1 MSEDENWV
9 LTTRAPPGVR
19 EAYGAAPSQH
29 VWIRRPAGAE
39 RLRTL
44 VMIHGGYWRA
54 AYDAEHIGHLCADLA
69 RRGWATVALEYRRI
83 GEAGGAWPGTLTD
96 VTAALDVLPGLAAKH
111 GLDLGRSAWMGH
123 SAGGHLALW
132 AVTRSSA
139 PGALKRPGW
148 RPRRV
153 VGLAPVSDLVEAD
166 RLELSRH
173 VTLELLGGTA
183 REQAARYADGSP
195 AAHLPLGVQT
205 VVIHGTKDNVVP
217 LAMNRSFVDRARKA
231 GDDIRLVMPE
241 DADHFDVIDPKSKV
255 WAQVVDVLGTP

>member
-9 LTTRAPPGVR
+9 LTTPAPPGVR
-19 EAYGAAPSQH
+19 EAYGTAPSQH
-29 VWIRRPAGAE
+29 VWIRRPTGAE

-44 VMIHGGYWRA
+44 VMIHGGYWRS
-54 AYDAEHIGHLCADLA
+54 AYDAEHVGHLCADLA

-148 RPRRV
+148 RPRRL

-255 WAQVVDVLGTP
+255 WAQVVDALGAP

>member
-1 MSEDENWV
+1 
-9 LTTRAPPGVR
+9 
-19 EAYGAAPSQH
+19 
-29 VWIRRPAGAE
+29 VWIRRRPGNE

-44 VMIHGGYWRA
+44 VMIHGGFWRA
-54 AYDAEHIGHLCADLA
+54 AYDAGHVGHLCADLA
-69 RRGWATVALEYRRI
+69 QRGWATVALEYRKI
-83 GEAGGAWPGTLTD
+83 GEPGGAWPGTFTD
-96 VTAALDVLPGLAAKH
+96 TSAALDALPGLAAKH
-111 GLDLGRSAWMGH
+111 GLDLARAVWMGH

-132 AVTRSSA
+132 AVTRSST
-139 PGALKRPGW
+139 PDALKRPGW

-166 RLELSRH
+166 RLGLSRH
-173 VTLELLGGTA
+173 VTVELLGGSA

-195 AAHLPLGVQT
+195 ADHLPLGVPT

-217 LAMNRSFVDRARKA
+217 LAMNRSFVERSRKA

-255 WAQVVDVLGTP
+255 WPQVVEALGAP

>member
-1 MSEDENWV
+1 MSDPWV
-9 LTTRAPPGVR
+9 LTDPPPPGIR
-19 EAYGAAPSQH
+19 EAYGPAPSQH
-29 VWIRRPAGAE
+29 VWIRRPPGSE

-54 AYDAEHIGHLCADLA
+54 KYDAGHVGHLCADLA

-83 GEAGGAWPGTLTD
+83 GEDGGGWPGTLTD
-96 VTAALDVLPGLAAKH
+96 VTAALDALQGMSARH

-123 SAGGHLALW
+123 SAGGQLAFW
-132 AVTRSSA
+132 AVTRAAA
-139 PGALKRPGW
+139 PGALRRPSW

-166 RLELSRH
+166 TLQLSRH

-183 REQAARYADGSP
+183 KEQPARYADASP
-195 AAHLPLGVQT
+195 ADHLPLGVPT

-217 LAMNRSFVDRARKA
+217 LAMNRSFVERARKA
-231 GDDIRLVMPE
+231 GDDMHLVMPE
-241 DADHFDVIDPKSKV
+241 DADHFDVIDPLSKA
-255 WAQVVDVLGTP
+255 WPQVVEALGAGT

>member
-1 MSEDENWV
+1 MSENWV
-9 LTTRAPPGVR
+9 LTTPAPPGTR
-19 EAYGAAPSQH
+19 EVYGPAPSQH
-29 VWIRRPAGAE
+29 VWIRRPPGSE

-44 VMIHGGYWRA
+44 VMIHGGFWRA
-54 AYDAEHIGHLCADLA
+54 AYDAAHVGHLCADLA

-83 GEAGGAWPGTLTD
+83 GEEGGAWPGTLSD
-96 VTAALDVLPGLAAKH
+96 VTVALDALPGLAAKH
-111 GLDLGRSAWMGH
+111 GLDLARSAWMGH

-139 PGALKRPGW
+139 PGALKRPSW

-173 VTLELLGGTA
+173 VTLELLGGSA
-183 REQAARYADGSP
+183 RQQPARYTDASP
-195 AAHLPLGVQT
+195 ADRLPLGVPMA
-205 VVIHGTKDNVVP
+205 VIHGTKDNIVP
-217 LAMNRSFVDRARKA
+217 LAMNRGFAERARKA
-231 GDDIRLVMPE
+231 GDEIRLLMPE

-255 WAQVVDVLGTP
+255 WAQVVDALGAP